1 MTTNEA
7 LAKLKTMASKA
18 GEALYERI
26 TLTAKILK
34 DREWIDAEFAGDY
47 DKAHEAIEVEYF
59 PEMTAFGL
67 GKLLDLLAT
76 FPDVATW
83 RAHKFNLQRLWAE
96 RTEQRQA
103 DRGESKPRTS
113 KTEKIQADA
122 DARVEKEV
130 IARSKAEDVA
140 RERDARVIMLEA
152 RIKELEAENHQ
163 MRGEL
168 AAMRRMLS
176 NNRREKIRRNEPR
189 PVAETDG

>member
-1 MTTNEA
+1 MTKTNEA

-26 TLTAKILK
+26 ALAAQVLK
-34 DREWIDAEFAGDY
+34 DREWLDAEFGGDF
-47 DKAHEAIEVEYF
+47 DNAHEAIEVEYF

-67 GKLLDLLAT
+67 GKLLDLLET
-76 FPDVATW
+76 FPTVEAW
-83 RAHKFNLQRLWAE
+83 RTHKFNVQRLWAE

-103 DRGESKPRTS
+103 ERGDPKPRTS

-168 AAMRRMLS
+168 AAMRRMLGS
-176 NNRREKIRRNEPR
+176 QRREKVP
-189 PVAETDG
+189 A